1 MKHLGGIELPR
12 KRYVGRSRKTG
23 AIGARESGAG
33 GRQRKRYYARGG
45 QFATILKR
53 QNFLAATT
61 KRLDLNIYI
70 VGAGALIPYKRGIDD
85 VGWFKCYRHS

>member
-1 MKHLGGIELPR
+1 MRRLGGIELPR
-12 KRYVGRSRKTG
+12 KRYVGRSRRVG
-23 AIGARESGAG
+23 AIGAKASRAG

-61 KRLDLNIYI
+61 KRLDLNI
-70 VGAGALIPYKRGIDD
+70 PYYRGIDD
-85 VGWFKCYRHS
+85 VGSFICYRHS